1 MAVRERL
8 SLRNAYM
15 YLVCLITLVI
25 SIFSAVSLVR
35 NVVELVYPDPGAYA
49 FEFGPKE
56 ADISDEERN
65 RQIEAQKDSQRRNA
79 VIGLVGATT
88 TLVITVPVYAY
99 HWRRIQAELPRR
111 EGSEDE

>member
-35 NVVELVYPDPGAYA
+35 NVVELIYPDPGAYGY
-49 FEFGPKE
+49 EFAPRE
-56 ADISDEERN
+56 AGVTDEERD
-65 RQIEAQKDSQRRNA
+65 RQVQAQKDSQRRNT
-79 VIGLVGATT
+79 VIGVVGATT
-88 TLVITVPVYAY
+88 TLVISVPVYAY
-99 HWRRIQAELPRR
+99 HWRRIQAELPRG
-111 EGSEDE
+111 EVAGAE